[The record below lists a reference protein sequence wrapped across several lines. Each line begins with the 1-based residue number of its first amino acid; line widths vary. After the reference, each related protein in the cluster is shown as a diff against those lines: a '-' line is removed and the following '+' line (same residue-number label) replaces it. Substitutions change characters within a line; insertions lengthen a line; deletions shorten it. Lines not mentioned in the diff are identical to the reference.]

1 MKRPILLFCF
11 ILFFLCSCQSK
22 KGDSLFLPLSE
33 LKPLTLGMMPTL
45 EGLPFYIARS
55 EGIYDFIRIGL
66 NYSPIQFCQR
76 P

>member
-33 LKPLTLGMMPTL
+33 LKPLTLGMMPFTL
-45 EGLPFYIARS
+45 PAPKVFMTH
-55 EGIYDFIRIGL
+55 
-66 NYSPIQFCQR
+66 
-76 P
+76 

>member
-33 LKPLTLGMMPTL
+33 LKPLTLGMMPTHSKGYL
-45 EGLPFYIARS
+45 FTLPAPKVFMTH
-55 EGIYDFIRIGL
+55 
-66 NYSPIQFCQR
+66 
-76 P
+76 

>member
-55 EGIYDFIRIGL
+55 EGILPTTVTPFSKPDKWMVW
-66 NYSPIQFCQR
+66 
-76 P
+76 

>member
-45 EGLPFYIARS
+45 EGLPFYMARS
-55 EGIYDFIRIGL
+55 EGI
-66 NYSPIQFCQR
+66 
-76 P
+76 